1 MAPRIVLAALSIAFG
16 IAFVGA
22 TVTTVRQLK
31 LQKWHSADA
40 QSQAETRTNHLGL
53 KNETS

>member
-16 IAFVGA
+16 IALVGA

-31 LQKWHSADA
+31 LQKWHFADA
-40 QSQAETRTNHLGL
+40 QAEARTNHLGL
-53 KNETS
+53 KNETL